1 MESVI
6 ASSFNDRA
14 GNPQKRTLELSRG
27 MASSAGN
34 GQRSNQQ
41 HLFRRRIFQSGA
53 RRHSAIPS
61 ARAKSCLLAQAIE
74 QFCPSPLN
82 RLNRHASITATTPQA
97 ARKQPDRELV
107 RQAAIELWGTPG
119 PPDHLSN
126 LSICREVAQWLKKND
141 QAAEIS
147 DATILRAVG
156 RK

>member
-53 RRHSAIPS
+53 RRHSAILS

-74 QFCPSPLN
+74 QFYPSPLN
-82 RLNRHASITATTPQA
+82 QYALLDETDKTSGQARPSSASKDNAVDPTPSLLSFGEAIALARQRLNVSSGRA
-97 ARKQPDRELV
+97 AEVIREALKSREL
-107 RQAAIELWGTPG
+107 
-119 PPDHLSN
+119 PDHQ
-126 LSICREVAQWLKKND
+126 R
-141 QAAEIS
+141 
-147 DATILRAVG
+147 
-156 RK
+156 